1 MEIIPTIL
9 EKDFDLAENR
19 FSQIKNLSSWIQI
32 DVVDNVFTSGKSF
45 ELELIYKI

>member
-19 FSQIKNLSSWIQI
+19 FLSNKNLSSWIQI
-32 DVVDNVFTSGKSF
+32 DVVDNVFTSGKVRCSN
-45 ELELIYKI
+45 